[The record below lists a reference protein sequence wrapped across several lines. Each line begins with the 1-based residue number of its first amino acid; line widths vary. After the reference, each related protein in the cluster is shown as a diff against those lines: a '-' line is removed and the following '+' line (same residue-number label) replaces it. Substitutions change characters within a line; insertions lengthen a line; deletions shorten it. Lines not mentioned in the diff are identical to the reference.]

1 MRTELTSRTA
11 KQVLSWAPLGTT
23 NPRVAS
29 HDQTG
34 VAPEATAVLLER
46 VRAGDRGAVDVL
58 VARYLPAL
66 RRWASGRLP
75 QWARDLRDTDD
86 LVQETLIAALRNLST
101 FEVRQDG
108 ALHAYLRQ
116 SISNR
121 IRDELRRIARR
132 PVISPADEELEDRSM
147 SPLEIVIGAEAL
159 QRYERALALL
169 SPAEREAL
177 LARVE
182 LGLSYNDIAAALG
195 KSSPDAARMTVSRAV
210 LRMAREMDRG

>member
-1 MRTELTSRTA
+1 MEQSSRTA
-11 KQVLSWAPLGTT
+11 EQVLSWPPVATT

-29 HDQTG
+29 HEQTG

-46 VRAGDRGAVDVL
+46 VRSGDRGAVEVL

-86 LVQETLIAALRNLST
+86 LVQDTLVAALRNLAT

-121 IRDELRRIARR
+121 IRDELRRVGRR
-132 PVISPADEELEDRSM
+132 PVIRPADDELEDRSM
-147 SPLEIVIGAEAL
+147 SPLEKVIGSQAL